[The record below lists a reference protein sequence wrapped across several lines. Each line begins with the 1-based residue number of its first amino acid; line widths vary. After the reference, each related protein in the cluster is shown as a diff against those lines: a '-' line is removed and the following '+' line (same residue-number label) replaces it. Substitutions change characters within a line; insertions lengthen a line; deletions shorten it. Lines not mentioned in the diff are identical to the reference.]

1 MCNARHRVI
10 VCIPRVRLR
19 TLGMYSGY
27 VRERTWAMTWNTF
40 HHRGEILRTVVATAD
55 TRRDGVL
62 PMQLPGVAETFR
74 DELDLLAA
82 LQLKWH
88 ARLSGNIERALM
100 GEPMELEDA
109 IATAWRLTS
118 EQMPGVRMILDRYT
132 EMPTDPEMAAALHRA
147 KEKEWVR
154 LAAAAGLAN
163 DESAA
168 AARVGQQVEL
178 KARTEIADRSVQE
191 LLGTATTDVDDVAT
205 PSLVDRIKAVLA
217 A

>member
-1 MCNARHRVI
+1 
-10 VCIPRVRLR
+10 
-19 TLGMYSGY
+19 
-27 VRERTWAMTWNTF
+27 MTWNTF
-40 HHRGEILRTVVATAD
+40 HHRGEILRTVVETAD

-118 EQMPGVRMILDRYT
+118 EQLPGVRLILDRYT
-132 EMPTDPEMAAALHRA
+132 ETPSDPEMAAALNRA
-147 KEKEWVR
+147 REKEWIR

-168 AARVGQQVEL
+168 AARVGHQVEL
-178 KARTEIADRSVQE
+178 KARTEISERSAQN
-191 LLGTATTDVDDVAT
+191 LLASATTDIDDVAT